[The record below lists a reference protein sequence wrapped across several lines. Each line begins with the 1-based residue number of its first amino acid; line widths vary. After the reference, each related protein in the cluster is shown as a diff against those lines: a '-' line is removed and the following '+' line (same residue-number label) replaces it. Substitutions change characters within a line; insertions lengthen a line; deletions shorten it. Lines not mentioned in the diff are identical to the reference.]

1 MDRGVKG
8 NFPELVKL
16 ADKLPVFPAIKN
28 QRSML
33 FIENLCMYLKEI
45 IDEEKNGSFSRK
57 ITSMSGQ
64 VILYK
69 Q

>member
-1 MDRGVKG
+1 MQAEIGLQPLDDITFHVAILRPPMIYGPGSKG

-33 FIENLCMYLKEI
+33 FIENLCMYLK
-45 IDEEKNGSFSRK
+45 K
-57 ITSMSGQ
+57 
-64 VILYK
+64 
-69 Q
+69 